1 MLKQQQVEVKIFNKA
16 TIEILSIANI
26 KASVFNQTA
35 ELFMISNENQLLK
48 AAQITM
54 YSPFEF
60 DKKDMLS
67 IQQARNCLL

>member
-1 MLKQQQVEVKIFNKA
+1 MKIFNKA

-26 KASVFNQTA
+26 KANVFNQTA
-35 ELFMISNENQLLK
+35 ELFMISSENQFLK
-48 AAQITM
+48 AAQTTL

-67 IQQARNCLL
+67 I